1 MMMQYLLMQ
10 VKGGCSQSVSVGF
23 SLSSPPNLLAFS
35 CSLQMGEGLNYY
47 QRGFINVIIS
57 LVDYCAQNLMV
68 DSSVLRGPL
77 GFSQVSHI
85 GRETTGEFSR
95 EL

>member
-23 SLSSPPNLLAFS
+23 SLSTPPNLLAFS

-47 QRGFINVIIS
+47 QRGLINVTIS
-57 LVDYCAQNLMV
+57 LVDYCAQNQREY
-68 DSSVLRGPL
+68 SYVLIGP
-77 GFSQVSHI
+77 FVVSQLSHI
-85 GRETTGEFSR
+85 VREATGEFKR